1 MRALLLVDIQ
11 NDFMPGGALGVKE
24 GDQIIPLIN
33 DLLKKPF
40 DAIIASKDWHPK
52 DHVSFASRHHTKPGE
67 VIELS
72 GGMQQILWPDHCV
85 QGTKGAEFAPGW
97 DTGKVQKVFFKGSD
111 REIDSY
117 SAFFDNGHLRDTG
130 LGKYLKDLGID
141 EICIAGLT
149 TEYCVNYSVHDAAK
163 LGFKTT
169 VILDACR
176 GVNLQED
183 DAANAVAEMR
193 TLGTKFVN
201 ARDI

>member
-33 DLLKKPF
+33 DLLKKKF
-40 DAIIASKDWHPK
+40 DAIVASKDWHPR

-67 VIELS
+67 VIELP

-85 QGTKGAEFAPGW
+85 QDTKGAEFAPGW
-97 DTGKVQKVFFKGSD
+97 DTGKVQKVFFKGVD

-141 EICIAGLT
+141 EIYIAGLT

-163 LGFKTT
+163 HGFKTV

-176 GVNLQED
+176 GVNLQEG
-183 DAANAVAEMR
+183 DAAKAVEKMR
-193 TLGTKFVN
+193 SLGTEFVN
-201 ARDI
+201 TRDI